1 MARLVARPM
10 VRFLAQETASG
21 LIMLVAT
28 AAALIWVNSP
38 FGDTY
43 DRFWDTGLAIT
54 VGSGDLLD
62 LSLHGWVN
70 DALMALFFFVV
81 GMEIK
86 AELVTGDLRDPRVAA
101 LPAIAALGGMVV
113 PALLYLSVNLGNGST
128 RGWGVPM
135 ATDIAFAVGV
145 LTLLGPRVPQPLK
158 LFLLTLAIVDDI
170 GAIMVI
176 AVFYTAGIELTWL
189 AIAVSLIGLI
199 LLLRRFRVWYI
210 PVYAMLGLGVW
221 FATHESGVHAT
232 IAGVV
237 LGVMTPARP
246 LLGHRAFERVEDI
259 ISGDAADAATA
270 RDASFHIRES
280 VPLTGRLIA
289 LLSPWTSFVIIP
301 IFALAN
307 AGVRLNGDAISA
319 AAGSLVTL
327 GILIGLVVGKPIGIY
342 VFSSVA
348 LKAGW
353 VSLPPGLRSIH
364 LLGGGVVAGIG
375 FTVALFIASLA
386 FEDPAVGE
394 EAVIGILAASI
405 LATGLGWLIVRR
417 GFDAAEPD
425 PDVPPG
431 RSERVLAD
439 A

>member
-135 ATDIAFAVGV
+135 ATDIAFAVG
-145 LTLLGPRVPQPLK
+145 
-158 LFLLTLAIVDDI
+158 LLTLAIVDDI

-176 AVFYTAGIELTWL
+176 AVFYTAGIELAWL

-237 LGVMTPARP
+237 LGVMTPARS

-259 ISGDAADAATA
+259 VSGDAADAATA

-342 VFSSVA
+342 VFSSFA